1 MTGDVS
7 ALGTALIVVCVLGFV
22 MRWIFRSGR
31 PRHNPPIDAS
41 SSADLGMLD
50 VVAAGRTR
58 QEARAMQAMLGSA
71 GIRSSMSRRSDG
83 NLDVLV
89 FHDDVERARTLLS

>member
-1 MTGDVS
+1 
-7 ALGTALIVVCVLGFV
+7 
-22 MRWIFRSGR
+22 
-31 PRHNPPIDAS
+31 
-41 SSADLGMLD
+41 MLD